1 MGSGKRVVLLAVV
14 MALAFCAGGCV
25 DREVNGDE
33 ATYSFSWWVPTLATL
48 AVVIGVPVGLL
59 LRNVRTRRRAGWG
72 VLVAALIA
80 GVGLVPSLFLDRV
93 KVDSD
98 HFETRTGFWFAPTK
112 HNVPFDGLGEIRHVT
127 YQTRGRRG
135 RKTTKHKLV
144 CVRDDGA
151 VADTVQLG
159 DLARRATPEIL
170 ERAQDRLVRV
180 TTAQE

>member
-1 MGSGKRVVLLAVV
+1 M
-14 MALAFCAGGCV
+14 
-25 DREVNGDE
+25 
-33 ATYSFSWWVPTLATL
+33 
-48 AVVIGVPVGLL
+48 
-59 LRNVRTRRRAGWG
+59 
-72 VLVAALIA
+72 
-80 GVGLVPSLFLDRV
+80 PSLFLDRV

-144 CVRDDGA
+144 CVRDDGGRRRHGA
-151 VADTVQLG
+151 
-159 DLARRATPEIL
+159 ARLPGPPGAPEIP
-170 ERAQDRLVRV
+170 EPRVQDRLIRV

>member
-1 MGSGKRVVLLAVV
+1 M
-14 MALAFCAGGCV
+14 
-25 DREVNGDE
+25 
-33 ATYSFSWWVPTLATL
+33 
-48 AVVIGVPVGLL
+48 
-59 LRNVRTRRRAGWG
+59 
-72 VLVAALIA
+72 
-80 GVGLVPSLFLDRV
+80 PSLFLDRV
-93 KVDSD
+93 VDSD

-112 HNVPFDGLGEIRHVT
+112 HNVPFDGLGEIRRYA

-159 DLARRATPEIL
+159 DLAAGQRPEIL
-170 ERAQDRLVRV
+170 GLLLQDRLIRV